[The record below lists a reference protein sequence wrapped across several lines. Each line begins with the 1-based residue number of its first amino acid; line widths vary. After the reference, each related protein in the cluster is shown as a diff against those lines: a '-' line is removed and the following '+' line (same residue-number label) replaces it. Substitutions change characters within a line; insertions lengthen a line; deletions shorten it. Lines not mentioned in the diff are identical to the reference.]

1 MKTRLWNEMLMVAV
15 ALLALNGVA
24 RAQSTDNDGCSN
36 ATLRGD
42 YAFTVHGE
50 FLGLVTDTGPQ
61 YFSSPVPIDGVA
73 MTNFDG
79 KGAFTRVHFNVLNGV
94 VSPGSPT
101 DLVTGFSINDTGT
114 YTVFPDCTGNVEL
127 NVPFVAGPISISA
140 KFVLAAEGREI
151 HAVIYRQ
158 DVPSPVL
165 GCASSNGCELLTQ
178 YFSDGTKLLS
188 GTRDNK

>member
-50 FLGLVTDTGPQ
+50 FLGLVTDSGPQ

-79 KGAFTRVHFNVLNGV
+79 KGAFTRVVFNVLNGV
-94 VSPGSPT
+94 APSGTPT
-101 DLVTGFSINDTGT
+101 DPITGFGIDETGT
-114 YTVFPDCTGNVEL
+114 YTVFPDCTGNFEL
-127 NVPFVAGPISISA
+127 NVPYVAGPISIFA
-140 KFVLAAEGREI
+140 KFVFAAEGREI
-151 HAVIYRQ
+151 HAVIFGQ
-158 DVPSPVL
+158 HVPSPVL
-165 GCASSNGCELLTQ
+165 GCASSSGCDLLTQ
-178 YFSDGTKLLS
+178 YYSDGTKLLS
-188 GTRDNK
+188 GARDDK

>member
-50 FLGLVTDTGPQ
+50 FLGLVTAAGPQ
-61 YFSSPVPIDGVA
+61 YFSAPMPIDGVA

-79 KGAFTRVHFNVLNGV
+79 KGTYTRIHFNVLNGV
-94 VSPGSPT
+94 AQAGSPT
-101 DLVTGFSINDTGT
+101 DTEAGFSSNDTGT
-114 YTVFPDCTGNVEL
+114 YAVFPDCTGDLEL
-127 NVPFVAGPISISA
+127 NVPSVTGLISISA

-151 HAVIYRQ
+151 HTVSYRQ
-158 DVPSPVL
+158 HVPSPFL
-165 GCASSNGCELLTQ
+165 GCASSSGCDLLVQ
-178 YFSDGTKLLS
+178 HYSDGTKLLS
-188 GTRDNK
+188 GTQDNK